1 VTRAGAG
8 KRLRANTPNGSAA
21 RRVLAPTAVGAS
33 IFFAY
38 LATALHRA
46 QQPTGTDAAAALLSA
61 WKLALHGT
69 LALPEYDGVTP
80 WIHEVNGQV
89 VSDRMAG
96 VILFGV
102 PFYRLLGR
110 ADTPTLYPAAV
121 AAAAGTAA
129 AMALLFILL
138 RRMVGG
144 RVALAGTLLAAF
156 GTATW
161 TISGAALWP
170 HGPDQLWLVAAML
183 ALASSRWWAAGLAYA
198 AAVLTR
204 PHLAVAAAVGGI
216 WSGVSRR
223 SLRPIWQVGAA
234 SLLGVAGLMVY
245 NTVAFGGPTQ
255 LVGVWADADDTV
267 GGLTPARLAEN
278 VAGTFLSPSRGVLVL
293 SPFLVMLLPGA
304 VSAWRVAPTWVRASA
319 AGGASYLAVH
329 MVGNYF
335 AGGLAFYSYRYPIE
349 ALTLAAPL
357 LVLCW
362 VTWTSARPWRRVAFA
377 TLAWFAVFQH
387 AVGAITYPY
396 AYSSIEFQGYAAW
409 EHYLLIDGLRLGTP
423 LTYAALVL
431 VSVAAAWAVWRLGR
445 ARPASAEES
454 AQAGDDGVPAP
465 ALLDPL
471 PAALAHPLGER
482 RVEQERG
489 EPVRDG

>member
-1 VTRAGAG
+1 MGPRAT
-8 KRLRANTPNGSAA
+8 TPNGSTA
-21 RRVLAPTAVGAS
+21 RRVLAPTAVGAG

-46 QQPTGTDAAAALLSA
+46 QQAVGTDAAAALLSA

-89 VSDRMAG
+89 VSDRMPG
-96 VILFGV
+96 VILFGA

-110 ADTPTLYPAAV
+110 PDAPTLYPAAV
-121 AAAAGTAA
+121 ASAAGAAA
-129 AMALLFILL
+129 AMALLFVLL
-138 RRMVGG
+138 RRIVDG

-161 TISGAALWP
+161 TISGSALWP
-170 HGPDQLWLVAAML
+170 HGPNQLWLVAAML
-183 ALASSRWWAAGLAYA
+183 ALASGRWWAAGLAYA

-216 WSGVSRR
+216 WSGVCRR
-223 SLRPIWQVGAA
+223 SLRPIWQVGMA
-234 SLLGVAGLMVY
+234 SLVGVAGLMVY
-245 NTVAFGGPTQ
+245 NTVAFGGPMQ
-255 LVGVWADADDTV
+255 LVGVWADADDKV
-267 GGLTPARLAEN
+267 RGVTPAWLAEN

-319 AGGASYLAVH
+319 AGGAAYLAVH
-329 MVGNYF
+329 LVGNYF
-335 AGGLAFYSYRYPIE
+335 AGGLGFYSYRYPIE
-349 ALTLAAPL
+349 TLTLAAPL

-362 VTWTSARPWRRVAFA
+362 VTWTSARPWRRVVFA
-377 TLAWFAVFQH
+377 ALAWFSVFQH
-387 AVGAITYPY
+387 AVGAIAFRYG
-396 AYSSIEFQGYAAW
+396 SIEFQSYEAW

-423 LTYAALVL
+423 LTYAILVL

-445 ARPASAEES
+445 ARPASVEES

-471 PAALAHPLGER
+471 PAALAHSLGER